1 MVAWWCLKTFL
12 PFIADQGILY
22 SAAVPAQVPTDA
34 APADRPRPMTM
45 AERLA
50 AAAAR
55 VPEEDLPLGTK
66 PKAGGKKAK
75 KGKKGEEGAATALT
89 ATAPPPSAPV
99 RGICMLC

>member
-1 MVAWWCLKTFL
+1 
-12 PFIADQGILY
+12 
-22 SAAVPAQVPTDA
+22 
-34 APADRPRPMTM
+34 MTM

-66 PKAGGKKAK
+66 AKAGGKKAK
-75 KGKKGEEGAATALT
+75 KGKKGEEGAATPSA
-89 ATAPPPSAPV
+89 APPPSAPV